1 VTLGIGPHLPV
12 LIFGSHLAA
21 LGVLRVLARRGITT
35 YVADDT
41 TNVIV
46 RSRWYRPADRTLQET
61 ADSGVLA
68 KYLRS
73 LALPRAVLIACSDQ
87 WALAVS
93 GLPDDLRERFPASIA
108 PRAAV
113 EQFVDKDR
121 FRELVD
127 RLDIARP
134 RTRPI
139 REPADLA
146 AASDEELARGFLKP
160 TESQLHNRR
169 FKTKGFFIE
178 SREHAVDLVEQGR
191 RAGITFM
198 LQEWVPGDS
207 SATFILDGFV
217 DGQGEIR
224 ALHARRRI
232 RMEPPRLANTC
243 CDVTIPLDDVAACL
257 PAVRTLLEATAYR
270 GIFMIEFKFDE
281 RDGLFKIIE
290 LNARPFWLV
299 GHVER
304 AGVDLPW
311 SSYLDAQGLPVPTPP
326 PYQVGRYGMYEI
338 LDAAAIGRALASR
351 RRPDGPVLKPWLF
364 GDKALFWWS
373 DPMPALGGLGGLMTR
388 RVRRAVNRLRRT
400 PRPVHDPAD
409 ASNSAVSTR

>member
-1 VTLGIGPHLPV
+1 MTPGVRSELPV

-21 LGVLRVLARRGITT
+21 LGVLRVLARHGVPA

-46 RSRWYRPADRTLQET
+46 HSRWYRPAERTLPET
-61 ADSGVLA
+61 SDPAVLA
-68 KYLRS
+68 DYLRS
-73 LALPRAVLIACSDQ
+73 LSLPRAVLIACSDQ

-93 GLPDDLRERFPASIA
+93 GLPPDLKERFPASIA
-108 PRAAV
+108 PYDSI
-113 EQFVDKDR
+113 EEFVDKDR
-121 FRELVD
+121 FQALVD
-127 RLDIARP
+127 RLDIPRP

-146 AASDEELARGFLKP
+146 AATDAELAMGFLKP

-178 SREHAVDLVEQGR
+178 SREQATELVEQAR
-191 RAGITFM
+191 EAGITFM
-198 LQEWVPGDS
+198 LQEWIPGGMS
-207 SATFILDGFV
+207 STFIVDGFV
-217 DGQGEIR
+217 DRHGEIR
-224 ALHARRRI
+224 ALHARRRV

-243 CDVTIPLDDVAACL
+243 CDVTIPLDDMAACM
-257 PAVRTLLEATAYR
+257 PAIRTLLRATAYR
-270 GIFMIEFKFDE
+270 GVFMVEFKFDD

-311 SSYLDAQGLPVPTPP
+311 MSYLDAQDLPVPTPP
-326 PYQVGRYGMYEI
+326 PYQVGRYGMYEM
-338 LDAAAIGRALASR
+338 LDAAAIGRALLSR
-351 RRPDGPVLKPWLF
+351 RRPDGPVLKPWLA

-373 DPMPALGGLGGLMTR
+373 DPMPAVGALGQLVNRRLGRALD
-388 RVRRAVNRLRRT
+388 RVRRA
-400 PRPVHDPAD
+400 PAPVQESGD
-409 ASNSAVSTR
+409 ASNPAVTAR